1 VRNLVVEGYSV
12 IALFLGR
19 GDVPLAACKITN
31 VRERLI
37 EDTMF
42 PPSTDLGPLRT
53 FIEFDPHSLMNL
65 ENGFT
70 VTHHSILQHVR
81 YQIGSQIAI
90 PQHVAR
96 EFLNYFLIM
105 TSVNIPYRGN
115 MTYIVPELN
124 LNSLNNNVNFI
135 I

>member
-1 VRNLVVEGYSV
+1 VRSLIVEGYTV
-12 IALFLGR
+12 IALFVGR
-19 GDVPLAACKITN
+19 GDIPLAGARITG

-37 EDTMF
+37 EDSLF
-42 PPSTDLGPLRT
+42 PVRSDLGELRT

-65 ENGFT
+65 DNGFT
-70 VTHHSILQHVR
+70 VTHHSALQFIR

-90 PQHVAR
+90 PSGLAR

-105 TSVNIPYRGN
+105 TSVSSLPYSGN
-115 MTYIVPELN
+115 VTYIVPGQYN
-124 LNSLNNNVNFI
+124 PPNNVNFI